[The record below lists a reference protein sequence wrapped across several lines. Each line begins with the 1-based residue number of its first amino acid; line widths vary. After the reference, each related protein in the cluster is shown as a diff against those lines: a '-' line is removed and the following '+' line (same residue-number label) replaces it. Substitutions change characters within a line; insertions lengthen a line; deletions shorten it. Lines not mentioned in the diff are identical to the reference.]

1 MSNKSLN
8 NKNNVKNAKNES
20 AKMTTTTEIMKMRH
34 TLAHVLAAAVKEL
47 YPKVKLGI
55 GPAIDNGFYYDID
68 FGETKLTEADLPKIE
83 KKMRGI
89 LQRKFKMAK
98 YDRARNEALNW
109 AIEEKQGLKKELIE
123 ELPESETISFYAMV
137 PGKTEIEGEIKDD
150 VDEVETVEK
159 APGEVI
165 FEDLCKGPHIK
176 ASDEIGVFKLTKAA
190 GAYWRGDEKRQM
202 LTRIYGVAFETNEE
216 LDEYLKRQEEARLRD
231 HRKLGKELDLYTFS
245 DLVGAGLPMFTPR
258 GTVLRDVLAE
268 FSLSLRK
275 KAGFERV
282 WTPHITKLDLY
293 KTSGHYAK
301 FGEELFL
308 VHSQVNGEEFA
319 LKPMNCPHHTQIFA
333 SRPRTYR
340 EMPIRYM
347 EPTTDYRDEK
357 TGELGGLS
365 RVRSL
370 TQDDS
375 HVFCRN
381 SQIKQEI
388 QNLVGIVRE
397 LYETVGMSKLR
408 ARLSYRSDEDKYL
421 GDPKLWEMAQKEI
434 RQAAIDNGLDFFEM
448 EGEAAFYGPKIDF
461 MAEDAIGREHQV
473 ATIQL
478 DFVQP
483 ERFGLEFVNERGE
496 RERPV
501 MIHHATLGS
510 IERFMS
516 VFIEHTAGWFPFWAA
531 PEQVRVLMV
540 NDQVSEYVNTKILPV
555 LQGLELREPILQEGC
570 RFTVDESDDSLGKK
584 IKRATEMKIP
594 CVLIVG
600 PRDVE
605 AGEVSIR
612 LREGEK
618 KVKVGK
624 LGELLKGL

>member
-1 MSNKSLN
+1 MEKQ
-8 NKNNVKNAKNES
+8 NEV
-20 AKMTTTTEIMKMRH
+20 EKMRH
-34 TLAHVLAAAVKEL
+34 TLSHVLAAAVKEL
-47 YPKVKLGI
+47 YPTTTFGI
-55 GPAIDNGFYYDID
+55 GPAIEDGFYYDMD
-68 FGETKLTEADLPKIE
+68 FGTEKITEKDLERIE

-89 LQRKFKMAK
+89 VKRGFKMVRSEK
-98 YDRARNEALNW
+98 SRNDAMDW
-109 AIEEKQGLKKELIE
+109 AIEGKQGLKKELIE
-123 ELPESETISFYAMV
+123 ELPESETISFYTMEDPA
-137 PGKTEIEGEIKDD
+137 GK
-150 VDEVETVEK
+150 VV
-159 APGEVI
+159 
-165 FEDLCKGPHIK
+165 FEDLCKGPHIESSK
-176 ASDEIGVFKLTKAA
+176 SVGAFKLTKVA

-202 LTRIYGVAFETNEE
+202 LTRVYGVAFATQGE
-216 LDEYLKRQEEARLRD
+216 LDEYLKRQEEAKARD

-258 GTVLRDVLAE
+258 GTLIRDLLAE
-268 FSLSLRK
+268 YSLSLRK
-275 KAGFERV
+275 RAGFERV
-282 WTPHITKLDLY
+282 WTPHITKVDLY

-301 FGEELFL
+301 FGEELFM

-340 EMPIRYM
+340 DMPVRYM

-375 HVFCRN
+375 HVFCRT
-381 SQIKQEI
+381 SQIKEEI
-388 QNLVGIVRE
+388 ANLVSIVKE
-397 LYETVGMSKLR
+397 FYTKMGMEKLR

-421 GDPKLWEMAQKEI
+421 GDKKLWEMAQKQI
-434 RQAAIDNGLDFFEM
+434 KQAAIDNKLDFFEM

-483 ERFGLEFVNERGE
+483 ERFGLEFVNEKGE
-496 RERPV
+496 KERPV

-516 VFIEHTAGWFPFWAA
+516 VFIEHTAGWFPLWVA
-531 PEQVRVLMV
+531 PEQVRVLTV
-540 NDQVSEYVNTKILPV
+540 NDRVTKYVDEIGEVLRGVVLNEPV
-555 LQGLELREPILQEGC
+555 ENNKLRW
-570 RFTVDESDDSLGKK
+570 TVDDSDDSLGKK
-584 IKRATEMKIP
+584 IRRAVAMKLPVI
-594 CVLIVG
+594 LIVG
-600 PRDVE
+600 EKDQE
-605 AGEVSIR
+605 AKEVSVR
-612 LREGEK
+612 LRDKEE
-618 KVKVGK
+618 KVKLNKLVGY
-624 LGELLKGL
+624 LENLK